1 MQTRT
6 MNRLIVV
13 NLSGASGGR
22 RPCRQRRWLTS
33 SLVETGSLNRGRR
46 RNDAP
51 ANELDCKIVRAP
63 DQTPETQREIERDA
77 MSTDGRPRLGD
88 MPYWPRILSE
98 EAAAYVGLSVNTF
111 RARTA
116 LRQKCVTASTA
127 GTKTDDP
134 TPDAGRSCRACW
146 RPEAR
151 ASD

>member
-33 SLVETGSLNRGRR
+33 SLVETGSLNSGRR

-63 DQTPETQREIERDA
+63 NQTPETQREKRE
-77 MSTDGRPRLGD
+77 T
-88 MPYWPRILSE
+88 
-98 EAAAYVGLSVNTF
+98 
-111 RARTA
+111 
-116 LRQKCVTASTA
+116 
-127 GTKTDDP
+127 
-134 TPDAGRSCRACW
+134 
-146 RPEAR
+146 
-151 ASD
+151 